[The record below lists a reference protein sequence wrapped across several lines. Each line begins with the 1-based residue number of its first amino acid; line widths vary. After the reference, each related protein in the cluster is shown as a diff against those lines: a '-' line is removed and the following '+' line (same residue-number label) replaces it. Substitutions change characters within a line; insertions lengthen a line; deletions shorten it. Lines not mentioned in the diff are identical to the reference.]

1 MSAAK
6 QGAVSKAVIPAAGLG
21 TRFLPATKSQPKELL
36 PIVDKPSIQYVV
48 EEAVAA
54 GITDV
59 LVVIG
64 PEKQA
69 IQDHFSS
76 DAELERHLE
85 EQGKLDLLA
94 EVRAVSNLADL
105 HYVSQLEPLGLGHA
119 VSMAR
124 EHVGD
129 EPFAVMLADDLMI
142 DDAVL
147 LSRMLATQAEHGG
160 AVLALM
166 ESTPEEISAYGC
178 AAVEE
183 IESTKS
189 GMAGVMRV
197 RGVVEKPK
205 PADAPSNLA
214 VIGRYVL
221 PPEVFDALDRTTPG
235 MGGEIQLTDAI
246 GLLIDEC
253 PVHGVT
259 FSEGRYDAGDKLDFL
274 RANVELALD
283 RDDLGP
289 GLAEVL
295 KSIVAR
301 RGL

>member
-119 VSMAR
+119 VSMTR

>member
-235 MGGEIQLTDAI
+235 VGGEIQLTDAI